1 MKKGLLI
8 IVFLSSFLS
17 VYPQERITMPIPK
30 IDLNITEATTPNE
43 VSSSL
48 QILLLLS
55 ILTLSPS
62 IIILVT
68 SFLRIS
74 IVLDFV
80 KKALSLQQ
88 MPPNQVIFG
97 LALFLTFFIMWPT
110 FDKINREAI
119 QPFINQDIPSN
130 ERINLD
136 QFWEKSIEPIRDFM
150 FRQTDPKYIGF
161 FMKLRELP
169 IPNTYKDVPTF
180 ILLPAFVINEMTVAF
195 KMGVLIFIPFVV
207 IDLVI
212 ASSLM
217 AMGMIMLPPVMISLP
232 FKILLFVWLDG
243 WELLI
248 YQLFRSFF

>member
-17 VYPQERITMPIPK
+17 VYSQDRITMPIPK